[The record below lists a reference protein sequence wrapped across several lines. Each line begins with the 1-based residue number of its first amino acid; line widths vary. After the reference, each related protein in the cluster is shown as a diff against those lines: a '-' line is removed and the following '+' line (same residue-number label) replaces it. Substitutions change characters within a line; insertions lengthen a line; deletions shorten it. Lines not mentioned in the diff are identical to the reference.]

1 MTIALPANP
10 TVLLMADAL
19 QPLSADML
27 AWEFGRRVTLE
38 ARGFSQD
45 EIKRYDESAVAQER
59 TRREGTKP

>member
-27 AWEFGRRVTLE
+27 AWEFGRRVALE
-38 ARGFSQD
+38 ARGFSDD
-45 EIKRYDESAVAQER
+45 EIKRYDAVAATQEQM
-59 TRREGTKP
+59 RREGRA

>member
-1 MTIALPANP
+1 MSTLSANP

-38 ARGFSQD
+38 ARGFSDD
-45 EIKRYDESAVAQER
+45 EIKRYDESAAVQEQA
-59 TRREGTKP
+59 RREQKQ